1 MWTELVGDHLSRG
14 IDFMGI
20 VCPMGQEVGDRKSG
34 DQMGSGPN
42 GFRTK
47 CVAAG
52 ESTNTYYGI
61 LKSSHGYFPSIVI
74 RFGSM
79 CNAAR
84 RLFPTKL
91 INVRSSNHPKEKG
104 ENFPTGLSFMEKQFE

>member
-1 MWTELVGDHLSRG
+1 MELKTETKPRPLYR
-14 IDFMGI
+14 
-20 VCPMGQEVGDRKSG
+20 G
-34 DQMGSGPN
+34 DQFYRDRLCRGVGSEGTEVWVSN

-74 RFGSM
+74 GFGSM